1 MPMSE
6 AMDKPGTMCPVRIIR
21 RPGMTI
27 LHMCV
32 ELTIS
37 PFGIFLVSGSVAEQ
51 MLFLGVPAITKMDV
65 ALVSAMV
72 CVLANANHLGIPCR
86 IMEAISFTLDFFD
99 MTTVASSLLFSL
111 VLLGSKA

>member
-1 MPMSE
+1 
-6 AMDKPGTMCPVRIIR
+6 
-21 RPGMTI
+21 MTI

-37 PFGIFLVSGSVAEQ
+37 PFGIFMVSGSVAEH
-51 MLFLGVPAITKMDV
+51 MLFLGVPAV

-86 IMEAISFTLDFFD
+86 IMEAMSFTLDFFD
-99 MTTVASSLLFSL
+99 MTTVTSSLLFSL
-111 VLLGSKA
+111 VLLLGSKA